1 MQKFA
6 LLLLVA
12 ISALAAEDPIANTAT
27 KELPA
32 KGIPGAVVVIVRDG
46 QIAYGQGFGRLSA
59 ERDTPMTADALFRVG
74 SCTKMITALTAV
86 SLANEHGIPL
96 DAAVGRYV
104 SGLSPRLSQV
114 TLQQLL
120 THTAGI
126 HDEIVATPLEQHADE
141 SELLREVRSWTDA
154 TFFTDPGD
162 IFSYSNLGFV
172 LIGAFIEQVSG
183 HRYAD
188 EVTARVLRP
197 LGITDATFRP
207 ETAVTY
213 PFAQGHIGLRSEAP
227 KVVRPIK
234 TDVRHWPAGFLWA
247 SAVDYARV
255 AIALMDHGMID
266 GKQALDRGVVDA
278 VITPRVAM
286 PEIKDL
292 RYAFGLIVAE
302 QNGVETVGHGGRME
316 GYNALV
322 TTIPARHAAVI
333 VFTNRMDTGAP
344 ATRNEALKLVAPE
357 LIREP
362 EKESPPATVNGA
374 ELAGVYVN
382 GAERVV
388 VGESAG
394 GLTMSV
400 DARHGALRATD
411 VDRFSWAFTNDE
423 EKRSANAVVV
433 FVRRAGAVRYVVFG
447 ERAYRR
453 SGSATKRV
461 SR

>member
-104 SGLSPRLSQV
+104 SGLSPRLSQA

-227 KVVRPIK
+227 KVVRPIRRLPAPRAKKVSVVAGLSETMRDGAVAGTRIGLPKSSRSAGVACSLRLHPASVAATMTSQIERAGKNK
-234 TDVRHWPAGFLWA
+234 TDTPPR
-247 SAVDYARV
+247 
-255 AIALMDHGMID
+255 GM
-266 GKQALDRGVVDA
+266 
-278 VITPRVAM
+278 
-286 PEIKDL
+286 
-292 RYAFGLIVAE
+292 
-302 QNGVETVGHGGRME
+302 
-316 GYNALV
+316 
-322 TTIPARHAAVI
+322 
-333 VFTNRMDTGAP
+333 P
-344 ATRNEALKLVAPE
+344 ATSTRQ
-357 LIREP
+357 
-362 EKESPPATVNGA
+362 
-374 ELAGVYVN
+374 
-382 GAERVV
+382 
-388 VGESAG
+388 
-394 GLTMSV
+394 
-400 DARHGALRATD
+400 
-411 VDRFSWAFTNDE
+411 
-423 EKRSANAVVV
+423 
-433 FVRRAGAVRYVVFG
+433 
-447 ERAYRR
+447 
-453 SGSATKRV
+453 
-461 SR
+461 